1 MLNFSV
7 IFPLPEKKGQASLLP
22 VFFALQQ
29 FANFLGKCNVVK
41 EFGGQVTQLR
51 MAPASAGR
59 TRDVPCSKNGKGA
72 DKLENAIEEH
82 G

>member
-1 MLNFSV
+1 M
-7 IFPLPEKKGQASLLP
+7 IFPSPEKKGQASLLP

-29 FANFLGKCNVVK
+29 FANSLGKCNVVK

-51 MAPASAGR
+51 VAPTPAGR

-72 DKLENAIEEH
+72 GKLESAIEEH